1 MNFQALTGANKDIW
15 QYSNSGQING
25 ISGDTLSEIA
35 AKYDTT
41 YLKLAQINNISNPD
55 LIYPGQVIQI
65 G

>member
-1 MNFQALTGANKDIW
+1 M
-15 QYSNSGQING
+15 
-25 ISGDTLSEIA
+25 SGDTLSEIA